1 MSEIALTPV
10 EVASLS
16 DIGRVRTNNQDA
28 CGEFANDAGWRAL
41 VVADGM
47 GGHRGGEV
55 ASRIAVDT
63 IGQMLG
69 TSHDAPERSLRN
81 AFLAANE
88 RVLEVADSDPRCAG
102 MGTTAVALLFAAEG
116 QAWVAH
122 VGDSRAYVYRGGE
135 LIALTADHSYVA
147 ELQRRGFISP
157 AEAAVHPRRNE
168 VLRSIGGE
176 PYLDVEIRGVD
187 TFPGD
192 CFLLCTDGLWGC
204 VPESEMVA
212 ALARTPLEEAVRML
226 VELANRH
233 GGPDNVTVQLARI
246 PEPASAAPET
256 PTRGEADEA
265 SAEEAYTSPWSRMP
279 PAAIGAS
286 LLAAILVAAFL
297 WVHFARE
304 NSPNA
309 HGAAASQPGKDR
321 P

>member
-204 VPESEMVA
+204 VPESEMVG
-212 ALARTPLEEAVRML
+212 ALANQRPEAAVRML
-226 VELANRH
+226 VDLANQH
-233 GGPDNVTVQLARI
+233 GGPDNVTVLLARI
-246 PEPASAAPET
+246 PEHANATAGTPAGAETDQAA
-256 PTRGEADEA
+256 
-265 SAEEAYTSPWSRMP
+265 AEKTYERRRSRIP
-279 PAAIGAS
+279 RVAIVAA
-286 LLAAILVAAFL
+286 LVAALL
-297 WVHFARE
+297 WVFLHFAVERLS
-304 NSPNA
+304 SPPEA
-309 HGAAASQPGKDR
+309 PAAPQPAKIR